1 MEKIIVLIGE
11 SEHDEYLID
20 CLKNLFP
27 DCEIEIQARESSVN
41 RENKKPDIST
51 ISADDANMDKKL
63 NKFMS
68 FL

>member
-1 MEKIIVLIGE
+1 MEKIIVLTCG
-11 SEHDEYLID
+11 SEQEGNLID

-27 DCEIEIQARESSVN
+27 DCEIEIQARESVN
-41 RENKKPDIST
+41 REYKNQNIST
-51 ISADDANMDKKL
+51 VSTDDASMDKKL

>member
-1 MEKIIVLIGE
+1 MEKIIVLTGG
-11 SEHDEYLID
+11 SEHDDNLID

-27 DCEIEIQARESSVN
+27 DCEIEIQAREQVN
-41 RENKKPDIST
+41 SESKNTIIST
-51 ISADDANMDKKL
+51 VPTCDSNMDKKL

>member
-1 MEKIIVLIGE
+1 MEKIIVLTCG
-11 SEHDEYLID
+11 SEQEGNLID

-27 DCEIEIQARESSVN
+27 DCEIEIQARESVN
-41 RENKKPDIST
+41 VEYKNSNISNVST
-51 ISADDANMDKKL
+51 AETNMDKKL

>member
-1 MEKIIVLIGE
+1 MEKIIVLTGG
-11 SEHDEYLID
+11 SEHDENLID

-27 DCEIEIQARESSVN
+27 NCEIEIQAREPVN
-41 RENKKPDIST
+41 REFTNQSIST
-51 ISADDANMDKKL
+51 VSIDDSNIDKKL